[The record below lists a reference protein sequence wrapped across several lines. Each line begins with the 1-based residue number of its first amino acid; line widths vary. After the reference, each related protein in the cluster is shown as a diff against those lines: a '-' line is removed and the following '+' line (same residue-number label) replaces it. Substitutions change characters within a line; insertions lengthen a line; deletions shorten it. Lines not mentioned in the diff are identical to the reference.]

1 MDLSSIPESSENNSH
16 SFCFRLNTTE
26 TVLLNLFLFAG
37 IVVILVAMNQ
47 KKNYTIQFSGTIKYR
62 LRQNFTCVRACACDR
77 YGEVKASRRNIIPHP
92 EVYSRE
98 TTGHVC

>member
-37 IVVILVAMNQ
+37 IVVILVPMNQ
-47 KKNYTIQFSGTIKYR
+47 KKLHYSVLGDNKIQIETEFHMR
-62 LRQNFTCVRACACDR
+62 ACVR
-77 YGEVKASRRNIIPHP
+77 V
-92 EVYSRE
+92 
-98 TTGHVC
+98 